1 MALKGKNKGEN
12 MNQLIKH
19 KNDFVLAAFSMVLSV
34 FLLFGKITASTVPTG
49 QGGLLAR
56 SDVWLRMI
64 AGIMLLTSLMLL
76 LRSLFK
82 VKDLP
87 KDSGTFHFY
96 LDGTIIAIIAI
107 LVTYTIALPLLGFM
121 ISTFLAQALLTILFT
136 VRERGYT
143 WKALPREEMRKIIIR
158 SLVISAI
165 LLLIY
170 YLVFGVALS
179 LQLPKFDLFY
189 RLGIG
194 A

>member
-1 MALKGKNKGEN
+1 
-12 MNQLIKH
+12 
-19 KNDFVLAAFSMVLSV
+19 
-34 FLLFGKITASTVPTG
+34 
-49 QGGLLAR
+49 
-56 SDVWLRMI
+56 
-64 AGIMLLTSLMLL
+64 
-76 LRSLFK
+76 
-82 VKDLP
+82 
-87 KDSGTFHFY
+87 
-96 LDGTIIAIIAI
+96 
-107 LVTYTIALPLLGFM
+107 M

-189 RLGIG
+189 RLGAG